1 MMRRFSIIPI
11 CILVTVLLCG
21 CSILQ
26 GKAGSKKD
34 ASRMTGEIV
43 LYWRGEPERG
53 YYGFNVY
60 RGESKDGTYIKINK
74 EIVHV
79 AETTGTPQEYVYV
92 DQPLEI
98 GKVYYYYIESVSFAG
113 TKEEI
118 TPRTKVVVKHIVD
131 ESQTEVRME
140 NKQKSR
146 EVRER

>member
-1 MMRRFSIIPI
+1 
-11 CILVTVLLCG
+11 
-21 CSILQ
+21 
-26 GKAGSKKD
+26 
-34 ASRMTGEIV
+34 MTGEIV
-43 LYWRGEPERG
+43 LYWRSETERG

-60 RGESKDGTYIKINK
+60 RGESKDGTYLKINK

-131 ESQTEVRME
+131 ESQKEVRME
-140 NKQKSR
+140 NKQKAR
-146 EVRER
+146 